1 MERKIRIEN
10 RSIRTTIPKDIAEY
24 LKITETGQ
32 MIDYSI
38 NKNGDVVIRKV
49 VKEND

>member
-10 RSIRTTIPKDIAEY
+10 RSIRTTIPKEIAEY

-38 NKNGDVVIRKV
+38 NEKGEVVIRKV
-49 VKEND
+49 ENNE